1 MTIKANFVLDLI
13 LKLIIWG
20 FLLLLIL
27 TGVGFFFV
35 KLPPTIKTSADYVR
49 YALNMIFDW
58 PLGTLITIF
67 LIIVPAIILVFNI
80 RKFLMK
86 YMGKS

>member
-1 MTIKANFVLDLI
+1 MKIRANFVIDLI

-20 FLLLLIL
+20 FLLLVIL
-27 TGVGFFFV
+27 WGVGFFFI
-35 KLPPTIKTSADYVR
+35 KLPPTIKTTADYFR

-58 PLGTLITIF
+58 PLGTLITIL
-67 LIIVPAIILVFNI
+67 LIIVPAIILIFDI

-86 YMGKS
+86 NMKEL